1 MDHVSFGFAA
11 AHPAAKPNA
20 PTEHFCGKA
29 PGFNLIPTNEAN
41 SRSSRS
47 SLQTMPTENKRIA
60 VIPGDGI
67 GREVIGEAL
76 RVLERVKITHA
87 VALEMVHFDWGADK
101 FLKEGISLPAGAL
114 EMLSNEFDAILA
126 GAFGDP
132 RVPSNQHAE
141 DILLGMRRGL
151 DLYINLRPVRLL
163 DSRLTPLRDR
173 RVEDIDFVVFR
184 ENTEGAYC
192 GAGGFLKKGTA
203 DEIATQEELNTR
215 RGVERI
221 IVAAFEYARANGRKR
236 VTMAD
241 KSNVQRFGGDLWQ
254 RVFKEVAADYSE
266 IEANHQYVDAMA
278 MFMVLDPAQ
287 YDVIVSNNLFGDIL
301 TDLGAAIQGGLGL
314 AASGNLH
321 PGRVSLFEPVHGSA
335 PALAGKGI
343 ANPVGAILTSAMM
356 LEYLGHK
363 EASAA
368 IEKAVGEAISQNETT
383 RDLGGTLSTEQ
394 AGNAIRDRIT
404 KG

>member
-1 MDHVSFGFAA
+1 M
-11 AHPAAKPNA
+11 
-20 PTEHFCGKA
+20 
-29 PGFNLIPTNEAN
+29 
-41 SRSSRS
+41 
-47 SLQTMPTENKRIA
+47 KRIA

-67 GREVIGEAL
+67 GPEVIREAVL
-76 RVLERVKITHA
+76 VLERLRETHD
-87 VALEMVHFDWGADK
+87 VQLQFTDFDWGAEK
-101 FLKEGISLPAGAL
+101 FLREGVSLPEGAL
-114 EMLSNEFDAILA
+114 EMLSRDFDAILA

-132 RVPSNQHAE
+132 RIPSNKVAE
-141 DILLGMRRGL
+141 DVLLGMRRGL

-163 DSRLTPLRDR
+163 DARLSPLRDR
-173 RVEDIDFVVFR
+173 KVEDIDFVVFR

-254 RVFKEVAADYSE
+254 RVFKEVGSRYPE
-266 IEANHQYVDAMA
+266 IETNHQYVDAMS

-287 YDVIVSNNLFGDIL
+287 YDVVVSNNLFGDIL
-301 TDLGAAIQGGLGL
+301 TDLGAAIVGGLGL
-314 AASGNLH
+314 AASGNIH

-335 PALAGKGI
+335 PPLAGKGI
-343 ANPVGAILTSAMM
+343 ANPIGAILTAAIM
-356 LEYLGHK
+356 LDYLGYK
-363 EASAA
+363 TASVAL
-368 IEKAVGEAISQNETT
+368 ESAVQQSVLNGETT
-383 RDLGGTLSTEQ
+383 RDLGGTLSTSE
-394 AGNAIRDRIT
+394 AGKAIRQRIQ
-404 KG
+404 

>member
-1 MDHVSFGFAA
+1 M
-11 AHPAAKPNA
+11 
-20 PTEHFCGKA
+20 
-29 PGFNLIPTNEAN
+29 
-41 SRSSRS
+41 
-47 SLQTMPTENKRIA
+47 KRVA

-67 GREVIGEAL
+67 GPEVIRESVRMLESVREAHD
-76 RVLERVKITHA
+76 VQLELT
-87 VALEMVHFDWGADK
+87 HFDWGADK
-101 FLKEGISLPAGAL
+101 YLKEGVALPSGAL
-114 EMLSNEFDAILA
+114 EMLHREFHAILA

-141 DILLGMRRGL
+141 EILLGMRRGL

-163 DSRLTPLRDR
+163 DSRLTPLRGR
-173 RVEDIDFVVFR
+173 STADIDFVVFR

-192 GAGGFLKKGTA
+192 GAGGFLKKGTV

-221 IVAAFEYARANGRKR
+221 IVAAFEYARAQGRKR

-241 KSNVQRFGGDLWQ
+241 KWNVQRFGGDLWQ
-254 RVFKEVAADYSE
+254 RVFKEVAAQYPE
-266 IEANHQYVDAMA
+266 VEANHQFVDAMA

-287 YDVIVSNNLFGDIL
+287 YEVIVSNNLFGDIL

-314 AASGNLH
+314 AASGNIH

-335 PALAGKGI
+335 PPLAGKGI
-343 ANPVGAILTSAMM
+343 ANPVGAILTAAMM

-363 EASAA
+363 EASQA
-368 IEKAVGEAISQNETT
+368 IQKAVGESIVNDETT
-383 RDLGGTLSTEQ
+383 RDLGGNLSTEQ
-394 AGNAIRDRIT
+394 VGSAICQRIVSS
-404 KG
+404 

>member
-1 MDHVSFGFAA
+1 M
-11 AHPAAKPNA
+11 
-20 PTEHFCGKA
+20 
-29 PGFNLIPTNEAN
+29 
-41 SRSSRS
+41 
-47 SLQTMPTENKRIA
+47 KRIA

-67 GREVIGEAL
+67 GPEVVRESV
-76 RVLERVKITHA
+76 RVLDCVRESHDVE
-87 VALEMVHFDWGADK
+87 LELVNFDWGADK
-101 FLKEGISLPAGAL
+101 FLKDGVSLPEGAL
-114 EMLSNEFDAILA
+114 QMLSEEFHAILA

-132 RVPSNQHAE
+132 RVPTNQHAE

-173 RVEDIDFVVFR
+173 KSEDIDFVVFR

-192 GAGGFLKKGTA
+192 GAGGFLKKGTP

-221 IVAAFEYARANGRKR
+221 IVAAFEYARAKGRKR

-254 RVFKEVAADYSE
+254 RVFKEVAGRYSG

-314 AASGNLH
+314 AASGNIH
-321 PGRVSLFEPVHGSA
+321 PGKVSLFEPVHGSA
-335 PALAGKGI
+335 PPLAGKGI
-343 ANPVGAILTSAMM
+343 ANPVGAILTAAMM
-356 LEYLGHK
+356 LDYVGYAPAGKAVEEAVRAAVANNETTPDLGGK
-363 EASAA
+363 FSTAQ
-368 IEKAVGEAISQNETT
+368 VGEAIC
-383 RDLGGTLSTEQ
+383 RRLSLS
-394 AGNAIRDRIT
+394 
-404 KG
+404 

>member
-1 MDHVSFGFAA
+1 M
-11 AHPAAKPNA
+11 PAD
-20 PTEHFCGKA
+20 
-29 PGFNLIPTNEAN
+29 
-41 SRSSRS
+41 
-47 SLQTMPTENKRIA
+47 NKRIA

-67 GREVIGEAL
+67 GPEVIAQAV
-76 RVLERVKITHA
+76 RVLERVKETHG
-87 VALEMVHFDWGADK
+87 VQLDLVHFDWGADK
-101 FLKEGISLPAGAL
+101 FLREGVSLPEGAL
-114 EMLSNEFDAILA
+114 AMLSNEFDAILA

-132 RVPSNQHAE
+132 RIPSNQHAE

-163 DSRLTPLRDR
+163 DSRLTPLRNAQ
-173 RVEDIDFVVFR
+173 VADIDFVVFR

-203 DEIATQEELNTR
+203 EEIATQEELNTR

-221 IVAAFEYARANGRKR
+221 IVAAFEYARAQKRKR

-241 KSNVQRFGGDLWQ
+241 KSNVQRYGGDLWQ

-278 MFMVLDPAQ
+278 MFMVLNPAQ

-314 AASGNLH
+314 AASGNIH

-335 PALAGKGI
+335 PALAGQGK

-363 EASAA
+363 KASEA
-368 IEKAVGEAISQNETT
+368 IEKAVSEAVMHDETT
-383 RDLGGTLSTEQ
+383 RDLGGNFSTEQ
-394 AGNAIRDRIT
+394 VGTAIRQRLSA
-404 KG
+404 

>member
-1 MDHVSFGFAA
+1 
-11 AHPAAKPNA
+11 
-20 PTEHFCGKA
+20 
-29 PGFNLIPTNEAN
+29 
-41 SRSSRS
+41 
-47 SLQTMPTENKRIA
+47 MPVDKKRVA
-60 VIPGDGI
+60 VVPGDGI
-67 GREVIGEAL
+67 GPEVIAQAV
-76 RVLERVKITHA
+76 RVLQQIEETHGTQLKL
-87 VALEMVHFDWGADK
+87 VNFDWGADR
-101 FLKEGISLPAGAL
+101 FLRDGVSLPPDAL
-114 EMLSNEFDAILA
+114 QMLANEFHAILA

-132 RVPSNQHAE
+132 RVPSNKHAE

-163 DSRLTPLRDR
+163 DARLTPLRNVTVD
-173 RVEDIDFVVFR
+173 DIDFVVFR

-221 IVAAFEYARANGRKR
+221 IVAAFEYARANGRQR

-254 RVFKEVAADYSE
+254 RVFKEVAADYAE
-266 IEANHQYVDAMA
+266 IESNHQYVDAMA
-278 MFMVLDPAQ
+278 MFMVLNPVQ

-314 AASGNLH
+314 AASGNIH
-321 PGRVSLFEPVHGSA
+321 PGQVSLFEPVHGSA
-335 PALAGKGI
+335 PALAGKGM

-363 EASAA
+363 NASEA
-368 IEKAVGEAISQNETT
+368 IEKAVRESIVNGETT
-383 RDLGGTLSTEQ
+383 RDLGGQLSCEEAGQ
-394 AGNAIRDRIT
+394 AIAKRIT
-404 KG
+404 AN

>member
-1 MDHVSFGFAA
+1 MTLS
-11 AHPAAKPNA
+11 K
-20 PTEHFCGKA
+20 TK
-29 PGFNLIPTNEAN
+29 
-41 SRSSRS
+41 
-47 SLQTMPTENKRIA
+47 IA

-67 GREVIGEAL
+67 GPEVVAEAV
-76 RVLERVKITHA
+76 RVLDRVRETHG
-87 VALEMVHFDWGADK
+87 VELELTHFDWGAEK
-101 FLKEGISLPAGAL
+101 FLREGVSLPPGAL
-114 EMLSNEFDAILA
+114 EMLSSEFNAILA

-163 DSRLTPLRDR
+163 DSRLTPLRNR
-173 RVEDIDFVVFR
+173 KAEDIDFVVFR

-203 DEIATQEELNTR
+203 DEIATQEEINTR

-221 IVAAFEYARANGRKR
+221 ITAAFEYARAEGRKR

-254 RVFKEVAADYSE
+254 RVFKEVAADYPE
-266 IEANHQYVDAMA
+266 LEANHQYVDAMA

-314 AASGNLH
+314 AASGNIH

-335 PALAGKGI
+335 PAIAGRGI

-356 LEYLGHK
+356 LEYLGHQK
-363 EASAA
+363 ASQA
-368 IEKAVGEAISQNETT
+368 IEKAVGEAILHDETT
-383 RDLGGTLSTEQ
+383 RDLGGELSTEQ
-394 AGNAIRDRIT
+394 VGTAICKRLVS
-404 KG
+404 G

>member
-1 MDHVSFGFAA
+1 MVSE
-11 AHPAAKPNA
+11 
-20 PTEHFCGKA
+20 T
-29 PGFNLIPTNEAN
+29 
-41 SRSSRS
+41 
-47 SLQTMPTENKRIA
+47 KRIA

-67 GREVIGEAL
+67 GPEVIAEA
-76 RVLERVKITHA
+76 VKVIEQVSVSHEA
-87 VALEMVHFDWGADK
+87 VVELTHFDWGAEK
-101 FLKEGISLPAGAL
+101 FLKEGVTLPDGAL
-114 EMLSNEFDAILA
+114 EMLSREFDAILA

-151 DLYINLRPVRLL
+151 DLYINQRPVRLL
-163 DSRLTPLRDR
+163 NKRLTPLRDR
-173 RVEDIDFVVFR
+173 DVDEIDFVVFR

-221 IVAAFEYARANGRKR
+221 IEAAFEYARTHGRKR

-254 RVFKEVAADYSE
+254 RVFKDVASGYPE
-266 IEANHQYVDAMA
+266 IDANHQYVDAMA
-278 MFMVLDPAQ
+278 MFMVLDPTQ

-301 TDLGAAIQGGLGL
+301 TDLGAALQGGLGL
-314 AASGNLH
+314 AASGNIH

-335 PALAGKGI
+335 PPLAGKSV
-343 ANPVGAILTSAMM
+343 ANPAGAILTTAMM
-356 LEYLGHK
+356 LEWLGFK
-363 EASAA
+363 AASTDIETAVKLA
-368 IEKAVGEAISQNETT
+368 IADGETT
-383 RDLGGTLSTEQ
+383 RDLGGTLSTPE
-394 AGNAIRDRIT
+394 AGAVIRGRIG
-404 KG
+404 KQPG